1 MLIDDEKNENCNAKR
16 VADHGVNSKTSV
28 FYKGLRP
35 VLQVCKKN

>member
-1 MLIDDEKNENCNAKR
+1 MMKNENYNVKR
-16 VADHGVNSKTSV
+16 VVDHGVNSKTSA